1 MDFILFDE
9 ILYFIISLRNFLRI
23 FRNFSRCV
31 QLSVVVY
38 RRLIYN
44 IGGIIGYAS
53 QRLGYLSQI
62 LIGGKS
68 DFV

>member
-9 ILYFIISLRNFLRI
+9 ILHFIISLRNFLRI

-44 IGGIIGYAS
+44 IGGIIGYIMP
-53 QRLGYLSQI
+53 RRGWDIYH
-62 LIGGKS
+62 KY
-68 DFV
+68 